1 MAEIPIISKSY
12 TRPLYEKDQN
22 TVTLD
27 ESEACILLYN
37 FLLFS
42 VAACENPKLTQGYT
56 KRCWKISLLSNLKR
70 KFDSWLINQEKKH
83 CFPLLPLTSFQ
94 FTWSTLG
101 FDNTLYLTFH
111 YSLIIFHI
119 LFFMFLSSKFGFPI
133 DLEIVV
139 IKVFKP
145 PSANTMLDI
154 Q

>member
-83 CFPLLPLTSFQ
+83 CFPLLPLTSFPIHLIHPRLWQ
-94 FTWSTLG
+94 YFVLNLSLLSHYISYFILYVSFQQVWLPHRFGDSSHQG
-101 FDNTLYLTFH
+101 F
-111 YSLIIFHI
+111 
-119 LFFMFLSSKFGFPI
+119 
-133 DLEIVV
+133 
-139 IKVFKP
+139 
-145 PSANTMLDI
+145 
-154 Q
+154 